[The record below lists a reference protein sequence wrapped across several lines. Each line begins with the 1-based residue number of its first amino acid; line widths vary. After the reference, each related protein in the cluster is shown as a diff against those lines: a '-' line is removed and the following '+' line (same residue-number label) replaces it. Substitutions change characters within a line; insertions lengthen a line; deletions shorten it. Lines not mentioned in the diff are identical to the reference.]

1 MPRIRPKNA
10 VRKNARVTRETTAEQ
25 IVRVTLRRIRQ
36 GGFAS
41 VSMRQVAA
49 ELGITATALYHHFH
63 DKDALLD
70 CVAERIYDGIALPDK
85 ALPWTER
92 LRQLILA
99 QHDSQLAH
107 PGLARFVLMRR
118 AESPGAFRWMES
130 ILQVLHD
137 GGLAEEDV
145 LRGVS
150 QVSFLINP
158 LSFLDSPVNKM
169 SGTMFGETATKRRVL
184 AHAERYPRLA
194 AMLDHITTQAYTSQC
209 EVALDGVIAGLLAH
223 VEARRQPDRSRRK
236 TVRTVKGSLRS
247 ESGLP

>member
-1 MPRIRPKNA
+1 MARPRQKTA
-10 VRKNARVTRETTAEQ
+10 VSKNARTARETTAEQ

-41 VSMRQVAA
+41 VSMRQVAS

-70 CVAERIYDGIALPDK
+70 TVAARIFDAIPLPDK
-85 ALPWTER
+85 TLFWTER

-99 QHDSQLAH
+99 QHDALLAH
-107 PGLARFVLMRR
+107 PGLSRFVLMRR

-137 GGLAEEDV
+137 GSLEDQEV

-150 QVSFLINP
+150 QLSFLVNP
-158 LSFLDSPVNKM
+158 LCFLDSPVTKV
-169 SGTMFGETATKRRVL
+169 SSTMLGETVTKQRVMT
-184 AHAERYPRLA
+184 HPERYPRLA
-194 AMLDHITTQAYTSQC
+194 AMLDHITAQSYASQF
-209 EVALDGVIAGLLAH
+209 EVALEGVIAGLQAY
-223 VEARRQPDRSRRK
+223 VEGRGPPTQPGQK
-236 TVRTVKGSLRS
+236 TARTVSSSLRS

>member
-1 MPRIRPKNA
+1 MARTRQKSA
-10 VRKNARVTRETTAEQ
+10 VTRNARATRETTAEQ

-49 ELGITATALYHHFH
+49 ELNITATALYHHFH

-70 CVAERIYDGIALPDK
+70 TVAARIFDAIPLPDK
-85 ALPWTER
+85 DLPWTER
-92 LRQLILA
+92 LRQLVLA
-99 QHDSQLAH
+99 QHEAQLAH
-107 PGLARFVLMRR
+107 PGLARFVLIRR

-137 GGLAEEDV
+137 GGLDEQEV

-158 LSFLDSPVNKM
+158 LCFLDSPVNKI
-169 SGTMFGETATKRRVL
+169 SSTMFGETATKRRVM
-184 AHAERYPRLA
+184 AQPERYPRLT
-194 AMLDHITTQAYTSQC
+194 AMLDHITAQSYGSQF
-209 EVALDGVIAGLLAH
+209 EVALDGVIAGLQAH
-223 VEARRQPDRSRRK
+223 VEGNTTRRK
-236 TVRTVKGSLRS
+236 PGRKSVRTGRS
-247 ESGLP
+247 SVGPKSDLP